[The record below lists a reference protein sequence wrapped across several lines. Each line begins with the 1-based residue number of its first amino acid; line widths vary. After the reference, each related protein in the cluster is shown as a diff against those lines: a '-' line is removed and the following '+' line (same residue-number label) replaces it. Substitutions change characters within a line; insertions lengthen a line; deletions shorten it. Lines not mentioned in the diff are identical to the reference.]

1 VLSLPMQVSTTIR
14 QPEDCRRPG
23 DSITKACT
31 LMITLPSGLAK
42 CGRSHGTARMFSGE
56 PSFSTKVAFEV
67 VSIST
72 TRVMVTSPI
81 FQRFI
86 CGPPR

>member
-1 VLSLPMQVSTTIR
+1 M
-14 QPEDCRRPG
+14 
-23 DSITKACT
+23 
-31 LMITLPSGLAK
+31 
-42 CGRSHGTARMFSGE
+42 GTVRMFSGE

-72 TRVMVTSPI
+72 IRVIVTSPI

-86 CGPPR
+86 CASG